1 MTLHGGGERWY
12 LFIYISPGPV
22 LTVQGHGGKARQG
35 KARQFT
41 DSQGG
46 IHPHPMTEMM
56 MMKENYDGDGI
67 KATGA

>member
-22 LTVQGHGGKARQG
+22 LTVQGHGGKARQ
-35 KARQFT
+35 FT

-46 IHPHPMTEMM
+46 IHPHPTTEMMM